1 MVSNNLTTINI
12 TQVTGL
18 PKLAL
23 LPDMSYLAPDCFH
36 PSQKLHAKSKH
47 QILFFLPKYPINVK
61 LEPVTPIIIL
71 FSEPCCVEQH
81 VRRRPC
87 QVLLG
92 PRQCWH
98 KVQYCSLHFCFADI
112 DSIPS
117 LCTSSKALFLQS
129 FLKGVQPLLRRP
141 RTTLE
146 APLPHH
152 PGHQTPLMIHQLL
165 MRQPGLNSH
174 AFLWII

>member
-47 QILFFLPKYPINVK
+47 QIFFLPNSSINGK
-61 LEPVTPIIIL
+61 PVPPIIIL
-71 FSEPCCVEQH
+71 SSEPCCVEQH

-98 KVQYCSLHFCFADI
+98 KVQYCSLHFCLSDI
-112 DSIPS
+112 DFNPS

-146 APLPHH
+146 APLQHRPR
-152 PGHQTPLMIHQLL
+152 HQTPLMIHQLL